1 MNQIG
6 KVLLGQ
12 ILIHPRVAL
21 ANKKRVE
28 ESPEAMSRDLEQ
40 PREGDLR
47 KMRKENWE
55 MLERRFY
62 INKEI

>member
-1 MNQIG
+1 MNHIG
-6 KVLLGQ
+6 KVLFGQ

-21 ANKKRVE
+21 ANKKKVN
-28 ESPEAMSRDLEQ
+28 ESPEPTSRDLEQ

-55 MLERRFY
+55 MLEKRF
-62 INKEI
+62 K